1 MHMVALRSIGRHCVT
16 GNHLISQMIF
26 KSRFLTHDVSLFQ
39 HIFIIDR
46 TVCIK
51 LDVPLLEPGAIIPKS
66 EKFIYRPQYR
76 INGEI
81 LLGLF
86 AKTFPC
92 PFSVQPLESY
102 EGVVIQNAQKFHS
115 IFK

>member
-1 MHMVALRSIGRHCVT
+1 MHMVALRLIGRHCVT
-16 GNHLISQMIF
+16 GIMISQMIF
-26 KSRFLTHDVSLFQ
+26 ESLFLTHDVSLFQ
-39 HIFIIDR
+39 HFFIFDR

-51 LDVPLLEPGAIIPKS
+51 LDVPFVERGALIKS

-92 PFSVQPLESY
+92 PFSVEPLDSY